1 MVLSCVRAFES
12 TFIYSVEMGCDAV
25 PFEEDCAVPDC
36 AAPVVEAPRFDALK
50 VDKLLCISVT
60 STTLP

>member
-1 MVLSCVRAFES
+1 M
-12 TFIYSVEMGCDAV
+12 
-25 PFEEDCAVPDC
+25 PDC

-60 STTLP
+60 STTLPRRAVLESLTASGALPKPIWRIL